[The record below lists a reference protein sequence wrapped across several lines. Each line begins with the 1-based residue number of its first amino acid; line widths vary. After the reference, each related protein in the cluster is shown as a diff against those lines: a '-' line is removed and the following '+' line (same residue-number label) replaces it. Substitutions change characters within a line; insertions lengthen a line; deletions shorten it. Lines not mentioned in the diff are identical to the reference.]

1 MIIMI
6 TKIRSILNG
15 EFEADLFE
23 ASLVSLNDKGNK
35 LRLNNFAYSIRELSR
50 HFLNSLSP
58 EDNVRNCEWYVPET
72 KGSGKNKK
80 VSDKPTR
87 RDKIRYAI
95 QGGLSDKLLCKLGYN
110 LAEQEDS
117 INLILDII
125 KELSRYTHIEPEVF
139 GIDAITVEETSRIIL
154 ETFARFVETING
166 CKKKIQDSLDCVITG
181 HISQDS
187 IGFEFINL
195 SELAPHY
202 SLDEI
207 YVDEYKVKDVDD
219 QHITVEVSGS
229 IGVTLEWGSRSERAI
244 GDGLD
249 VDKSFPFQTTII
261 YEINDSFPLCNFEV
275 EPFDADTSEWWDDAH
290 EDCIDRMIEYES
302 HKE

>member
-1 MIIMI
+1 MIK
-6 TKIRSILNG
+6 KIKSILNG
-15 EFEADLFE
+15 KFEVDLFE
-23 ASLVSLNDKGNK
+23 ASLVSLHDKGNK

-58 EDNVRNCEWYVPET
+58 EDKVKNCEWYEPEVRG
-72 KGSGKNKK
+72 KGEKK
-80 VSDKPTR
+80 MESDKPTR

-95 QGGLSDKLLCKLGYN
+95 QGGLSDELLDKLGYD
-110 LAEQEDS
+110 LAKQEDS
-117 INLILDII
+117 INSVLDII
-125 KELSRYTHIEPEVF
+125 KELSKYTHIEPEVF
-139 GIDAITVEETSRIIL
+139 DIDDKVVEERSRIIL
-154 ETFARFVETING
+154 GTFARFVETISE
-166 CKKKIQDSLDCVITG
+166 CKKKVQDSLDCVITG
-181 HISQDS
+181 HINQDS
-187 IGFEFINL
+187 IGFEFVNL

-207 YVDEYKVKDVDD
+207 YVDKYKVTDVDD

-249 VDKSFPFQTTII
+249 IDKSFPFQTTII
-261 YEINDSFPLCNFEV
+261 YEIDNSFPLCNFEV
-275 EPFDADTSEWWDDAH
+275 EQFDADTSEWWDDSY
-290 EDCIDRMIEYES
+290 EDYIESMIEQES